1 MNILLTSTLVPS
13 APSGLR
19 VHYERL
25 AEQLRQQGHTV
36 TLITPDSQRLVIR
49 RSIGAVRRGLKLLMG
64 RFGNQIGIELGYIAE
79 IYFAIDRSIAYDV
92 VNAQDVSS
100 GWAAHLALAGRVPV
114 VVTGH
119 FNDHP
124 AEELVHQQH
133 FGGLTARFLHR
144 WYGFLLRRTH
154 FFIGVSDYV
163 RQRSVPWLAPDA
175 HHTVVYNGVAMNLKV
190 PTTPPAAATNLRQ
203 QFPGRPI
210 LLNVGQLEARK
221 NQRFLIPVAAELRR
235 QGLDFVLALVGRGE
249 DEALLQQ
256 LIKEA
261 DLTNHV
267 FLLGYHRDV
276 MALLRT
282 ADVYVH
288 TALRENC
295 PLVLIEAMAARCP
308 AVALAVGGIPELL
321 APTPEALISPT
332 AAPDVLAQGLADLLK
347 STERRAQLQQT
358 QLTFAATHFDSSVM
372 LADTLAFFHEAR
384 QILGLPALAAP
395 TVAPAPPTYAYAL
408 SAEEHH

>member
-1 MNILLTSTLVPS
+1 MNILLASTLVPS

-25 AEQLRQQGHTV
+25 AEHLRREGHMV
-36 TLITPDSQRLVIR
+36 TLVTPDSQRLLVR
-49 RSIGAVRRGLKLLMG
+49 RSIGAVRRALKLLLG
-64 RFGNQIGIELGYIAE
+64 RLGNQIGVELGYIAE
-79 IYFAIDRSIAYDV
+79 IYFAIDRSIPYDV

-100 GWAAHLALAGRVPV
+100 GWAAQLALGGRVPV

-124 AEELVHQQH
+124 AEELVHQRH
-133 FGGLTARFLHR
+133 FSGLTVRFLHR
-144 WYGFLLRRTH
+144 WYNFLLRRTH

-163 RQRSVPWLAPDA
+163 RRDSVPWLAPDA
-175 HHTVVYNGVAMNLKV
+175 RHTVVYNGVAMN
-190 PTTPPAAATNLRQ
+190 PPAPTPLLAATNLRQ

-210 LLNVGQLEARK
+210 LLNAGQLEARK

-235 QGLDFVLALVGRGE
+235 RNVDFVLALVGRGE
-249 DEALLQQ
+249 DEALLRQ
-256 LIKEA
+256 LIEEA
-261 DLTNHV
+261 GLTNHV

-276 MALLRT
+276 LALLRT

-308 AVALAVGGIPELL
+308 AVALAVGGVPELL
-321 APTPEALISPT
+321 APTPEALIDPAASPE
-332 AAPDVLAQGLADLLK
+332 VLAHQLEILLQ
-347 STERRAQLQQT
+347 SATRRAQLQQT
-358 QLTFAATHFDSSVM
+358 QHTFAVQHFDSAVM
-372 LADTLAFFHEAR
+372 LAGTLAFFHEAR
-384 QILGLPALAAP
+384 RTLALPPLPSPTAAVGP
-395 TVAPAPPTYAYAL
+395 PAYAYAL
-408 SAEEHH
+408 AAEE